1 MLVEP
6 DHPVPQRLTVHPTDL
21 GGIFPQSAVEHCRDR
36 QQSACLRGI
45 LRPLGHPA
53 DLAGR
58 VKSVR
63 TASAWPMANDPPFAT
78 LNQFAAD
85 LWISARVRHSEGWYN
100 ISAFWLNIFLS
111 NISQQAY
118 GLGLKSKMV
127 VDFRSTKPHAVEIRC
142 DGPKEGAK
150 RFKHTS
156 SGCWTTLT
164 PSPAQ
169 FEFLRDASIGR
180 ATTLRRRTGA
190 IQSHICGPPSTAT
203 PALITV
209 RNTFQIV
216 LTKPR
221 LIHMAKSARKPA
233 PSTIANGQFPAEPK
247 FRASAQEYL
256 TEKEIERL
264 QEVARKRATA
274 TATPP

>member
-1 MLVEP
+1 
-6 DHPVPQRLTVHPTDL
+6 
-21 GGIFPQSAVEHCRDR
+21 
-36 QQSACLRGI
+36 
-45 LRPLGHPA
+45 
-53 DLAGR
+53 
-58 VKSVR
+58 
-63 TASAWPMANDPPFAT
+63 
-78 LNQFAAD
+78 
-85 LWISARVRHSEGWYN
+85 
-100 ISAFWLNIFLS
+100 
-111 NISQQAY
+111 
-118 GLGLKSKMV
+118 MV

-221 LIHMAKSARKPA
+221 LIYMAKSARKPA
-233 PSTIANGQFPAEPK
+233 PSTIANRTVPR
-247 FRASAQEYL
+247 RAQIPSFGPGIS